1 MDRIILKFSNLSWLQ
16 IFIKVCLL
24 IISITYFYIGVN
36 RLFSGIPYFP
46 QSIDNAMRFY
56 AGGFT
61 AIGLSAIWI
70 VITNRE
76 QNIIIF
82 FFAFF
87 VFMTGFGRLVS
98 MIHVGFPNNTHLFYL
113 AIELLLPLLMLIAQ
127 VRLNKK

>member
-1 MDRIILKFSNLSWLQ
+1 MDRMILKFSNLSWLQ

-36 RLFSGIPYFP
+36 RLFSGIPYLP

-70 VITNRE
+70 VLTNRE
-76 QNIIIF
+76 HNIIIF

-87 VFMTGFGRLVS
+87 VFMTGVGRLVS
-98 MIHVGFPNNTHLFYL
+98 IINVGFPNNTYLFYL
-113 AIELLLPLLMLIAQ
+113 AIELSLPLLMLVAQ

>member
-1 MDRIILKFSNLSWLQ
+1 MDRMILRFSNLSWLQ

-24 IISITYFYIGVN
+24 IISVTYFYIGVN
-36 RLFSGIPYFP
+36 RLFYGIPYLP

-61 AIGLSAIWI
+61 AIGLSAFWI
-70 VITNRE
+70 VLTNRE
-76 QNIIIF
+76 HNIIIF

-87 VFMTGFGRLVS
+87 VFMTGVGRLVS
-98 MIHVGFPNNTHLFYL
+98 IINVGFPNNTHIFYL
-113 AIELLLPLLMLIAQ
+113 AIELLLPLLMLVAQ

>member
-1 MDRIILKFSNLSWLQ
+1 MDRMILKFSNLSWLQ

-36 RLFSGIPYFP
+36 RLFSGIPYLP
-46 QSIDNAMRFY
+46 QSIDNALRFY

-70 VITNRE
+70 VLTNRE
-76 QNIIIF
+76 HNIIIF

-87 VFMTGFGRLVS
+87 VFMTGVGRLVS
-98 MIHVGFPNNTHLFYL
+98 IINVGFPNNTLIFYL
-113 AIELLLPLLMLIAQ
+113 AIELLLPLLMLVAQ

>member
-1 MDRIILKFSNLSWLQ
+1 MDRMILKFSNLSWLQ

-36 RLFSGIPYFP
+36 RLFYGIPYLP
-46 QSIDNAMRFY
+46 QSIDNALRFY

-61 AIGLSAIWI
+61 AIGLSAIW
-70 VITNRE
+70 VVLTNRE
-76 QNIIIF
+76 NNIIIF

-87 VFMTGFGRLVS
+87 VFMTGVGRLVS
-98 MIHVGFPNNTHLFYL
+98 IINVGFPNNTLIFL
-113 AIELLLPLLMLIAQ
+113 AIELLLPLLMLVAQ

>member
-1 MDRIILKFSNLSWLQ
+1 MHRMILKFSNLSWLQ

-36 RLFSGIPYFP
+36 RLFSGIPYLP

-70 VITNRE
+70 VLTNRE
-76 QNIIIF
+76 HNIIIF

-87 VFMTGFGRLVS
+87 VFMTGVGRLVS
-98 MIHVGFPNNTHLFYL
+98 IINVGFPNNTHLFYL
-113 AIELLLPLLMLIAQ
+113 AIELSLPLLMLVAQ

>member
-1 MDRIILKFSNLSWLQ
+1 MDRMILRFSNLSWLQ

-24 IISITYFYIGVN
+24 IISVTYFYIGVN
-36 RLFSGIPYFP
+36 RLFYGIPYLP

-70 VITNRE
+70 VLTNRE
-76 QNIIIF
+76 NNIIIF

-87 VFMTGFGRLVS
+87 VFMTGVGRLVS
-98 MIHVGFPNNTHLFYL
+98 IINVGFPNNTYLFYL
-113 AIELLLPLLMLIAQ
+113 AIELLFPLLMMIVQLK
-127 VRLNKK
+127 LSKE

>member
-1 MDRIILKFSNLSWLQ
+1 MDRIILRSSNLSWLQ

-24 IISITYFYIGVN
+24 IISVTYFYIGVN
-36 RLFSGIPYFP
+36 RLFYGIPYLP

-70 VITNRE
+70 VLTNRE
-76 QNIIIF
+76 HNIIIF

-87 VFMTGFGRLVS
+87 VFMTGVGRLVS
-98 MIHVGFPNNTHLFYL
+98 IINVGFPNNTYLFYL
-113 AIELLLPLLMLIAQ
+113 AIELLFPLLMMIVQLK
-127 VRLNKK
+127 LSKE

>member
-36 RLFSGIPYFP
+36 RLFSGIPYLP

-70 VITNRE
+70 VLTNRE
-76 QNIIIF
+76 HNIIIF

-87 VFMTGFGRLVS
+87 VFMTGVGRLVS
-98 MIHVGFPNNTHLFYL
+98 IINVGFPNNTYLFYL
-113 AIELLLPLLMLIAQ
+113 AIELSLPLLMLVAQ

>member
-1 MDRIILKFSNLSWLQ
+1 MDRMILKFSNLSWLQ

-36 RLFSGIPYFP
+36 RLFSGIPYLP

-70 VITNRE
+70 VLTNRKH
-76 QNIIIF
+76 NIIIF

-87 VFMTGFGRLVS
+87 VFMTGVGRLVS
-98 MIHVGFPNNTHLFYL
+98 IINVGSPNNTHLFYL
-113 AIELLLPLLMLIAQ
+113 AIELLLPLLMLVAQ